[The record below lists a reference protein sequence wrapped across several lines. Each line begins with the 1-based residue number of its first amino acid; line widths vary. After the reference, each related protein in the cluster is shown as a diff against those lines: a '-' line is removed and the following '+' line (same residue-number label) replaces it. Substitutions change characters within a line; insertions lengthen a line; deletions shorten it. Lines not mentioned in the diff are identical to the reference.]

1 MRLSQLAATLLALL
15 GNAAFAK
22 PVVVQSRDTV
32 HVAAKYCDAST
43 SICYS
48 EFISPEK
55 IAYRFA
61 IPDNATAGN
70 FDVLLQIVA
79 PKAVGWAGLAW
90 GGVMVNNP
98 LLVAWPYQSSVIASS
113 RKASARTYPQVSND
127 VSYKVLAGS
136 GANATHWTLNALAK
150 GASAWGTTKLD
161 PNSSA
166 VPFAYAQSRSPPTNP
181 ADVASRFS
189 IHQTDGYVKM
199 VIKRRATLEHSV
211 AELVSCRSIPWFGRR
226 Q

>member
-1 MRLSQLAATLLALL
+1 MRLSQLAATLLAL

-22 PVVVQSRDTV
+22 PAVQSRDTV
-32 HVAAKYCDAST
+32 AAAKYCDAST

-79 PKAVGWAGLAW
+79 PKTVGWAGLAW

-136 GANATHWTLNALAK
+136 GPNATHWTLNALAK
-150 GASAWGTTKLD
+150 GASSWGTTKLD
-161 PNSSA
+161 PKSSA

-189 IHQTDGYVKM
+189 IHQSKGKWSHDLASGRIANFGSAV
-199 VIKRRATLEHSV
+199 AQLEKPV
-211 AELVSCRSIPWFGRR
+211 GK
-226 Q
+226 

>member
-1 MRLSQLAATLLALL
+1 MRSHVRSRRHGRFSAIRTAKSSSSRSGPKPSITSCSQYLPLPCHHCVKLNSQQSVTMRLSQLAATLLALL

-90 GGVMVNNP
+90 GGVSKSFHP
-98 LLVAWPYQSSVIASS
+98 TP
-113 RKASARTYPQVSND
+113 D
-127 VSYKVLAGS
+127 D
-136 GANATHWTLNALAK
+136 TLKSLTPNK
-150 GASAWGTTKLD
+150 KQWSTT
-161 PNSSA
+161 PS
-166 VPFAYAQSRSPPTNP
+166 
-181 ADVASRFS
+181 
-189 IHQTDGYVKM
+189 
-199 VIKRRATLEHSV
+199 
-211 AELVSCRSIPWFGRR
+211 
-226 Q
+226 

>member
-1 MRLSQLAATLLALL
+1 MRLSPIAATLLAV

-22 PVVVQSRDTV
+22 PVQSRDA
-32 HVAAKYCDAST
+32 AAKYCDAST

-48 EFISPEK
+48 EYINPEK

-61 IPDNATAGN
+61 IPENATSGN

-79 PKAVGWAGLAW
+79 PKTVGWAGLAW

-98 LLVAWPYQSSVIASS
+98 LLVAWPYQTNVIASS
-113 RKASARTYPQVSND
+113 RKASARTYPQVSTD

-161 PNSSA
+161 PKSTA
-166 VPFAYAQSRSPPTNP
+166 VPFAYAQSASPPTNP

-189 IHQTDGYVKM
+189 IHQSRGKWSHDLASGR
-199 VIKRRATLEHSV
+199 IAN
-211 AELVSCRSIPWFGRR
+211 FGSAVE
-226 Q
+226 QLSKTEAK